1 VTDASQAATGTTAG
15 AAAGRL
21 IGGGA
26 VIAGEVHFA
35 LSFWQRFRGLMG
47 RSSLHEGEGLWIPD
61 TSIHMF
67 FMRFPIDALFLSR
80 ADASGERTIVAC
92 RPSLR
97 PWVGIVLPVK
107 DAEGVVELAAGT
119 IGRTGIQ
126 VGDRLRLEEPA
137 A

>member
-1 VTDASQAATGTTAG
+1 VTNASEAANGTAAG

-21 IGGGA
+21 TGGGA
-26 VIAGEVHFA
+26 VIAGEVRFA
-35 LSFWQRFRGLMG
+35 SSFWQRFRGLMG
-47 RSSLHEGEGLWIPD
+47 RSSLAEGEGLWIPD

-67 FMRFPIDALFLSR
+67 FMRFPIDAVFLS
-80 ADASGERTIVAC
+80 APDASGDRTIIAC

-97 PWVGIVLPVK
+97 PWVGIVMPIK
-107 DAEGVVELAAGT
+107 GAEGVVELQDGT

-126 VGDRLRLEEPA
+126 VGDKLRLEEPA